1 MVTALVTCDDLITLL
16 PISPMSLMALSPTT
30 WPPYR
35 MDSGLTEPR
44 MLTSDLR
51 TMLNLELV
59 VIEAEESGTMFSLL
73 VEMLVVNM
81 TSTGILGE

>member
-1 MVTALVTCDDLITLL
+1 MPGSDLVTLL

-51 TMLNLELV
+51 TMLNLVLE
-59 VIEAEESGTMFSLL
+59 VIEAEESGTIFSLV
-73 VEMLVVNM
+73 VEMLVVTKNNH
-81 TSTGILGE
+81 